1 MCDLIKEKIFDY
13 DNYFL
18 LDYNYTVT
26 SEIYNELK
34 RNLFEKLND
43 SDNKIIYKIRN
54 DITIKNYQSKFNYN
68 DLKNIYEVLY
78 KIFICFIQ
86 TIYINI
92 NIDKKSLKNIIAY
105 KNMIKQIN
113 ENKIKKNNKII
124 KEIED
129 KNKKIN
135 EEINENKNKKINEKL
150 ITQINENIKEIKNI
164 IKNTLYI
171 KYIYNLI
178 TYNYLIFSNL
188 LKNEKEK
195 KISKVFLIYYLYVI
209 SNYKSYLFK
218 PSDFNIDFNINNYT
232 ECIDKL
238 RKIYNSLNIVD
249 PLVQKDNYINAMT
262 EMKYKT
268 TKYDEQPSS
277 SNVNLNKLAEEQRAV
292 KYGQKEK
299 DKFAEEIYEPIKT
312 EKDSLLQGSLR
323 NRRWAMNP
331 DTKKDQEGGIVFNLV
346 NKFYEY

>member
-68 DLKNIYEVLY
+68 DLESIYEVLNILY
-78 KIFICFIQ
+78 IKYLREFS
-86 TIYINI
+86 TKINI
-92 NIDKKSLKNIIAY
+92 NDKLLPTINAYKNII
-105 KNMIKQIN
+105 
-113 ENKIKKNNKII
+113 
-124 KEIED
+124 D
-129 KNKKIN
+129 KSKTN
-135 EEINENKNKKINEKL
+135 
-150 ITQINENIKEIKNI
+150 
-164 IKNTLYI
+164 NTLII

-178 TYNYLIFSNL
+178 AYNYLIFSNL
-188 LKNEKEK
+188 LKNKKEK

-292 KYGQKEK
+292 AIGQKEK